1 MSIYNPKVFTN
12 VDSLSGLNGA
22 LLVQFLKRFPKFFAA
37 HDIHLNNGGLN
48 YEQLCTA
55 IMNPKEEVHNDQET
69 HDLMEALHLVTEMS
83 DHGSMDAFIVTAKQ
97 QNITLAYGPQAGPAD
112 VSLYCWLNHSSLFHT
127 LYAKTLVQNFKSFS
141 YFLGS
146 TGEKRKFPT
155 YTDATVT
162 ALQNELDD
170 WFAENNRLRN
180 CRVYFFPQGH
190 RVSIVIKYGM
200 PLKREMKMENGDS
213 ESIFYNPQRH
223 DLLIYNCDYDEISV
237 KTDNKKGQES
247 TYLRCIGKHIF
258 SDENYFNEKK
268 RFSLEKLGTIDTA
281 NYDFATV
288 TGIEDVKLVEL
299 QYEWGGEIEIRK
311 STNLL
316 GRLIRN
322 NAREESKKAKIASA
336 KFRVWF
342 EGNGSPRTVRIQ
354 AGNQAS
360 FGRDDDSLIIEDWI
374 NDQGLIDRSKQKSG
388 TVRHVEAAR
397 ESAQA

>member
-1 MSIYNPKVFTN
+1 MSRYNPKVFTD
-12 VDSLSGLNGA
+12 VDSLGKLDGN
-22 LLVQFLKRFPKFFAA
+22 LLAQFLKRFPKFLNA
-37 HDIHLNNGGLN
+37 HDIHLDNGGLD
-48 YEQLCTA
+48 YEKIRTTL
-55 IMNPKEEVHNDQET
+55 MNPKEEVLNDTET

-83 DHGSMDAFIVTAKQ
+83 DHGSMDAFLTAARQ
-97 QNITLAYGPQAGPAD
+97 QGMSLDSWPKTSSED

-141 YFLGS
+141 YFLGG

-155 YTDATVT
+155 YTEETVT

-247 TYLRCIGKHIF
+247 TYLNCIGKHIF
-258 SDENYFNEKK
+258 GNEAYFREKK
-268 RFSLEKLGTIDTA
+268 CFSLEKLGTIDSAT
-281 NYDFATV
+281 YDFATV
-288 TGIEDVKLVEL
+288 SGIEDVKLVEL

-311 STNLL
+311 SPNLL
-316 GRLIRN
+316 GRLIGN
-322 NAREESKKAKIASA
+322 NAREVTKKAKISSA
-336 KFRVWF
+336 KFRVRF
-342 EGNGSPRTVRIQ
+342 EGNDSPRVVRIQ
-354 AGNQAS
+354 SGNQAT
-360 FGRDDDSLIIEDWI
+360 FGRDDDSLVIEDWI

-388 TVRHVEAAR
+388 KVQHVEEAR
-397 ESAQA
+397 EPAEA